1 MTMPLTPDAEAFHQF
16 LGAQLQ
22 LGVRD
27 KSPEELLAQWR
38 AEHPSLDEVRES
50 IAALKEALADMEAGD
65 AGRPASDV
73 IADLRQK
80 YDLPSSA

>member
-27 KSPEELLAQWR
+27 KSPEELLA
-38 AEHPSLDEVRES
+38 
-50 IAALKEALADMEAGD
+50 
-65 AGRPASDV
+65 
-73 IADLRQK
+73 
-80 YDLPSSA
+80 